1 MLHPLTPAEIA
12 AALAEL
18 PQWTHRDGA
27 LQREYRFAS
36 FRQAMAFMAACAP
49 EIDRLDHHPEW
60 TNVYDRVRVRL
71 TTHDAGNLVTERD
84 VELARLLE
92 RQAQALRPAP

>member
-1 MLHPLTPAEIA
+1 MLRPLSPAEIA

-18 PQWTHRDGA
+18 PHWTHGDGA
-27 LQREYRFAS
+27 LRREYRFAS
-36 FRQAMAFMAACAP
+36 FRQAIAFMAASAP

-84 VELARLLE
+84 VALARVLE
-92 RQAQALRPAP
+92 RQAQALLPAP